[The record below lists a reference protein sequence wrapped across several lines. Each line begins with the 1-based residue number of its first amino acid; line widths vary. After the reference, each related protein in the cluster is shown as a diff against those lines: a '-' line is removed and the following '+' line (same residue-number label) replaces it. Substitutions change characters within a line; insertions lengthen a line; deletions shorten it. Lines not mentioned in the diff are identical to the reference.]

1 MPRLTPQD
9 SDIVI
14 NVRDAAFLVLTLIYA
29 IDVGVRI
36 SGLGWSSFRK
46 NWWHLYDCIVVVGT
60 FATTIPVLAGTTNQV
75 AVQCVAR
82 VETSLTCAGCRSS
95 S

>member
-1 MPRLTPQD
+1 MTNL
-9 SDIVI
+9 
-14 NVRDAAFLVLTLIYA
+14 RDAAFLVLTLVYA
-29 IDVGVRI
+29 IDVGIRI
-36 SGLGWSSFRK
+36 TGLGWSSFRK

-60 FATTIPVLAGTTNQV
+60 FATTIPVLAGTTNQA

-82 VETSLTCAGCRSS
+82 VETSLTCADCRSS